1 MVGMKIV
8 RREKRKKK
16 RRVVAVKLKSHLCH
30 YIDIE
35 DAETVQTIIEQPRTC
50 CAQYMR

>member
-1 MVGMKIV
+1 MIGMKIV
-8 RREKRKKK
+8 RREKRKKR

-30 YIDIE
+30 YIK

-50 CAQYMR
+50 CGQYMR